1 MLICVPD
8 TFTLHNIPYSYRFKM
23 IQFSHVIHHV
33 FQRVRWWLKM
43 KKIPNNTRFLRLPT
57 FETLP
62 ESEVFVTQANVDV
75 SISESDDD
83 EPEDVVSP
91 QKRLLPDVDAT
102 FADRVRPQKQGL
114 FYSRFDAVIASIP
127 YDVRIV
133 FDSRYLPCKSS
144 LFMLKLL
151 IIYSE
156 KNTRNLNGLIT
167 LQVSRN
173 NLLGKIQRSSV
184 TWWPRG

>member
-1 MLICVPD
+1 
-8 TFTLHNIPYSYRFKM
+8 
-23 IQFSHVIHHV
+23 
-33 FQRVRWWLKM
+33 M

-91 QKRLLPDVDAT
+91 QKRLLPDVDAM

-114 FYSRFDAVIASIP
+114 FYSRAG
-127 YDVRIV
+127 IV
-133 FDSRYLPCKSS
+133 FDSRYVNCKSS

-156 KNTRNLNGLIT
+156 KNTRKLNG
-167 LQVSRN
+167 
-173 NLLGKIQRSSV
+173 
-184 TWWPRG
+184 